1 MYNSELYI
9 EECLASLSNQGL
21 AENQYE
27 IIVINDG
34 STDNSYAVVERY
46 SAGRSNI
53 RLINQQNAGQS
64 AARNRGIDEAKGK
77 YLCFV
82 DSDDF
87 WILNRMCYV
96 IKYLLQNTL
105 DILTFGIG
113 GGNYENLKLKQNSYN
128 LTKEPSVSPI
138 MTGCEYIG
146 KANYNNSPCYY
157 FIRKDFLDRIGL
169 RFINGRKCED
179 GIFTMNLFLA
189 CQKMAHLDMVV
200 YCYVSRP
207 NSTVTNQ
214 SPQHLQRLIDDFQFA
229 AVKLTEIIETYKD
242 FMNEACKARCYC
254 RRDSYIFFLFI
265 RLLKAKA
272 SYKQISEIMDNLRK
286 HRLYPIGSMRL
297 DYKAF
302 VFRFLHGII
311 NNSFVFHSL
320 CWLNRNFKR

>member
-1 MYNSELYI
+1 MKTPLLSIVVPMYNSELYI

-113 GGNYENLKLKQNSYN
+113 G
-128 LTKEPSVSPI
+128 
-138 MTGCEYIG
+138 
-146 KANYNNSPCYY
+146 
-157 FIRKDFLDRIGL
+157 
-169 RFINGRKCED
+169 
-179 GIFTMNLFLA
+179 
-189 CQKMAHLDMVV
+189 
-200 YCYVSRP
+200 
-207 NSTVTNQ
+207 
-214 SPQHLQRLIDDFQFA
+214 
-229 AVKLTEIIETYKD
+229 
-242 FMNEACKARCYC
+242 
-254 RRDSYIFFLFI
+254 
-265 RLLKAKA
+265 
-272 SYKQISEIMDNLRK
+272 
-286 HRLYPIGSMRL
+286 
-297 DYKAF
+297 
-302 VFRFLHGII
+302 
-311 NNSFVFHSL
+311 
-320 CWLNRNFKR
+320 

>member
-113 GGNYENLKLKQNSYN
+113 G
-128 LTKEPSVSPI
+128 VI
-138 MTGCEYIG
+138 M
-146 KANYNNSPCYY
+146 
-157 FIRKDFLDRIGL
+157 RI
-169 RFINGRKCED
+169 
-179 GIFTMNLFLA
+179 
-189 CQKMAHLDMVV
+189 
-200 YCYVSRP
+200 
-207 NSTVTNQ
+207 
-214 SPQHLQRLIDDFQFA
+214 
-229 AVKLTEIIETYKD
+229 
-242 FMNEACKARCYC
+242 
-254 RRDSYIFFLFI
+254 
-265 RLLKAKA
+265 
-272 SYKQISEIMDNLRK
+272 
-286 HRLYPIGSMRL
+286 
-297 DYKAF
+297 
-302 VFRFLHGII
+302 
-311 NNSFVFHSL
+311 
-320 CWLNRNFKR
+320 